1 MSRLLS
7 KPARRFGVIVNYSS
21 AMFFAIIFCLGEYE
35 QWSAPL
41 ALVAI
46 LTVFSLAISS
56 YLTLFRTGLWR
67 LTHTRVEKLDEREI
81 QLTHTSLR
89 HSYAIFTGVSLAL
102 IAFMVLSV
110 RFSIIT
116 LTHRGHYSFGLIV
129 LILLQYLVQTLPAS
143 IIAWTEKE
151 VCTTDTAPA

>member
-1 MSRLLS
+1 MSNPLS
-7 KPARRFGVIVNYSS
+7 KTARRFGVIVNYSGAVLF
-21 AMFFAIIFCLGEYE
+21 AMIFCLGEYTH
-35 QWSAPL
+35 WSVPL

-56 YLTLFRTGLWR
+56 YLTLIRTGLWR
-67 LTHTRVEKLDEREI
+67 LTHTSAEKLDEREI
-81 QLTHTSLR
+81 QVTHTSLR
-89 HSYAIFTGVSLAL
+89 HSYMIFTGFSLAL

-110 RFSIIT
+110 RFSFVT

-129 LILLQYLVQTLPAS
+129 LILLQYLVHTLPAS

-151 VCTTDTAPA
+151 VIHR